1 MEDKEIHPLVELM
14 LARMKSHPEEFAH
27 VMGSRWYSPIT
38 AITEYGSDGDKATLR
53 EGLRTVVLDA
63 AHSEALDELL
73 NGEERRRVEKERYEA
88 ESKYY
93 AQTQAGAS
101 QLAPNSLY
109 AYQNAQ
115 LQNTLTGTVP
125 YPSPTLW
132 ERITEGS
139 RT

>member
-27 VMGSRWYSPIT
+27 VGGSRWCSPIT

-53 EGLRTVVLDA
+53 EGLRTVFLDA

-73 NGEERRRVEKERYEA
+73 NGDERRRNEKERYEA
-88 ESKYY
+88 ERKYY
-93 AQTQAGAS
+93 AQAQVSAN
-101 QLAPNSLY
+101 QLA

-115 LQNTLTGTVP
+115 IQNALTGTVP

-132 ERITEGS
+132 ERITKGS